1 MQLDGTF
8 IFDGHDRS
16 KIYQSF
22 CLHAQQLISKSG
34 AKDYSINDDAFA
46 DAMIEIEH
54 DLRII
59 AYRRITQASVTG
71 IGKGKVAGIYAFRLS
86 RAPIINFCK
95 GGQGK
100 NSERDKEIPASVS
113 LLTALNSVDVY
124 VDSIK
129 VDVLKEIIYNIRKRH
144 VNQET
149 LALVIDILLS
159 QAHQSR

>member
-8 IFDGHDRS
+8 IFDGLDRYEM
-16 KIYQSF
+16 YQSF
-22 CLHAQQLISKSG
+22 CLHAQHLVSKSG

-46 DAMIEIEH
+46 DTIIEIEH

-59 AYRRITQASVTG
+59 SYRRITQASVTG
-71 IGKGKVAGIYAFRLS
+71 IGRGKVAGIYAFRLS
-86 RAPIINFCK
+86 RAPILNFCK

-113 LLTALNSVDVY
+113 LLTALNSVDVS
-124 VDSIK
+124 VDSIE
-129 VDVLKEIIYNIRKRH
+129 VAVLKEIIYNIRKRH

-149 LALVIDILLS
+149 LALVIDILIS
-159 QAHQSR
+159 QVRQQG